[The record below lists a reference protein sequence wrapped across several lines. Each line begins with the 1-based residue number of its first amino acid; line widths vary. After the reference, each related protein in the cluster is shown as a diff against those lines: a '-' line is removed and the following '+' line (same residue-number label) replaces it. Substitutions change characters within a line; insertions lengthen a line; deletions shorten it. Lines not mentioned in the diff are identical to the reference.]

1 MGTDLGGSFQ
11 PCCAAREAKITPV
24 CVCAA
29 VRRDVITCQRL
40 GRGGKIKHLKP
51 QHSSV

>member
-11 PCCAAREAKITPV
+11 PCCAAREDKITPV

-29 VRRDVITCQRL
+29 GCQDVITCQRL
-40 GRGGKIKHLKP
+40 GHGGKK
-51 QHSSV
+51 ST